1 MSSLAKRS
9 PLAPVFRA
17 ANARMNAVAGWE
29 VALRLGEAESESA
42 ALKDG
47 SVLVDWSHIGKISV
61 RGAGAV
67 AQVSKIK
74 DAASSVP
81 PLKSVLYDRGVI
93 LRLTADEYLILCEPG
108 SAPGWMAKMGEQDTA
123 TIDLSGGLGALY
135 LGGARQE
142 EVMERSSAMNLQAAV
157 LPPGAVVQTTVHLI
171 PCTVF
176 RLVDGYLFLQ
186 GRDYTQSLF
195 DAFMDIGKGV
205 GLVAAGLD
213 CVPVHWGGLHG

>member
-1 MSSLAKRS
+1 MSRLAKKS

-17 ANARMNAVAGWE
+17 ANARMHRVAGWE
-29 VALRLGEAESESA
+29 VALSLGEAEGERA
-42 ALKDG
+42 ALKEH

-67 AQVSKIK
+67 FQVSRIEG
-74 DAASSVP
+74 AASSVP
-81 PLKSVLYDRGVI
+81 PLASVVYDGGVI
-93 LRLTADEYLILCEPG
+93 LRLTADEYLVLSEPG
-108 SAPGWMAKMGEQDTA
+108 RAPEWIAKMGEQNTA
-123 TIDLSGGLGALY
+123 TIDLSGGLGALF
-135 LGGARQE
+135 LGGARRD

-157 LPPGAVVQTTVHLI
+157 LPPGGVVQTTVHLI

-176 RLVDGYLFLQ
+176 RLTDGYLFLQ

-195 DAFMDIGKGV
+195 DALMDVGKGV

-213 CVPVHWGGLHG
+213 CVPVHWGGA

>member
-9 PLAPVFRA
+9 PLAPVFRS
-17 ANARMNAVAGWE
+17 ANARMHQVAGWE
-29 VALRLGEAESESA
+29 VALGLGEAESEKA
-42 ALKDG
+42 ALKEG

-67 AQVSKIK
+67 AQVSKI
-74 DAASSVP
+74 DGAASSVQ
-81 PLKSVLYDRGVI
+81 PLTSVVYDGGVI
-93 LRLTADEYLILCEPG
+93 LRLTADEYLVLCEPG
-108 SAPGWMAKMGEQDTA
+108 SVPDWIAKMGEQDTA
-123 TIDLSGGLGALY
+123 TIDLSGGLGALF

-157 LPPGAVVQTTVHLI
+157 LRPGAVVQTTVHLI
-171 PCTVF
+171 PCTIF

-195 DAFMDIGKGV
+195 DALMDIGKGV

-213 CVPVHWGGLHG
+213 CVPVHLGGAGG